1 MAGSD
6 VAKVNI
12 GNVQELPPDSVPRW
26 VWKLIRRLAQ
36 MEKGKLYR
44 LTLINSGDEPAWVL
58 EAVANLEN
66 SETKAI

>member
-1 MAGSD
+1 MAGGD
-6 VAKVNI
+6 VAKVSI

>member
-1 MAGSD
+1 
-6 VAKVNI
+6 
-12 GNVQELPPDSVPRW
+12 

>member
-1 MAGSD
+1 MAKIITSIQVSD
-6 VAKVNI
+6 
-12 GNVQELPPDSVPRW
+12 GLPPDSVPRW